1 MVMTTLILCGGGQGF
16 RIKVNFDETPKPL
29 IQFME
34 KLYWDIFLNNIGN
47 TMYSL
52 LYFSWR

>member
-1 MVMTTLILCGGGQGF
+1 MTTLILCGGGQGF